1 MSYVPH
7 TADDRAKMLS
17 AIGAATVEEM
27 FADIPEA
34 VRLQK
39 ELDLPLGWSEF
50 EVRKF
55 FRQLSSR
62 DKVGDN
68 AVCFAGMGSYEHFVA
83 AAVNPLLLR
92 PEFYTAYTPYQPEV
106 AQGTLQCIYEFQ
118 SMMTRLTGL
127 PVSNAS
133 LYDGGTA
140 LAEAIQL
147 LRAHTK
153 KNRVIILDGVNPL
166 YRTVVDTII
175 SPTNPKIVH
184 VPLTNGVTTVA
195 SLEAVLDDDTAC
207 IVIQQ
212 PNFVGQLED
221 AETLIAVAKKK
232 NIPAIVSTY
241 PISLGLLKAPGDY
254 GADIVV
260 GEGQCFGPGLNGG
273 GPYIGIFTCKKEYVR
288 LMPGRVAG
296 VTQDDRGQR
305 GFVLTLQ
312 TREQHI
318 RREKA
323 TSNIC
328 TNQGLM
334 MLASLFN
341 LAFLGKE
348 GVKKQARLCHQ
359 KALYL
364 ASELS
369 KIGLKPTFSGAFFNE
384 FVIQP
389 VCGGDKFLESML
401 DKGILAG
408 VHLGLYEPSLDGKV
422 LVAVTELRDKSELDA
437 YVSAAKTVNIAK

>member
-7 TADDRAKMLS
+7 TAEDRAKMLS
-17 AIGAATVEEM
+17 AIGVASIDDLFTN
-27 FADIPEA
+27 IPENL
-34 VRLQK
+34 RIK
-39 ELDLPLGWSEF
+39 GELDLPNAWSEF

-55 FRQLSSR
+55 FRQLSGKNQVS
-62 DKVGDN
+62 DQ

-92 PEFYTAYTPYQPEV
+92 SEFYTAYTPYQPEV
-106 AQGTLQCIYEFQ
+106 SQGTLQCIYEFQ
-118 SMMTRLTGL
+118 SLMTRLTGL
-127 PVSNAS
+127 PISNAS

-140 LAEAIQL
+140 IAEAVQL
-147 LRAHTK
+147 LRAFTK
-153 KNRVIILDGVNPL
+153 KDRVVMVDGVNPL
-166 YRTVVDTII
+166 YRTVVKTII
-175 SPTNPKIVH
+175 GPTAPAMIH
-184 VPLTNGVTTVA
+184 VPLTNGRTSVA
-195 SLEAVLDDDTAC
+195 DVEAALTDDTAC
-207 IVIQQ
+207 LVIQH

-221 AETLIAVAKKK
+221 AAELIAVAKKR
-232 NIPAIVSTY
+232 NIPTIVSVY
-241 PISLGLLKAPGDY
+241 PVSLGLLKAPGDY

-273 GPYIGIFTCKKEYVR
+273 GPYVGIFTCKKDYVR

-334 MLASLFN
+334 MLATLFN
-341 LAFLGKE
+341 LAMLGKE
-348 GVKKQARLCHQ
+348 GVKKVAKLSHQ

-364 ASELS
+364 ADELS
-369 KIGLKPTFSGAFFNE
+369 KIDLKPVYNGAFFNE
-384 FVIQP
+384 FVIEP
-389 VCGGDKFLESML
+389 SIGADIFLERML
-401 DKGILAG
+401 AKGILGG
-408 VHLGLYEPSLDGKV
+408 VHLGLYDPSMEGKIG
-422 LVAVTELRDKSELDA
+422 VAVTELRMKSELDD
-437 YVSAAKTVNIAK
+437 YVSAAKAVLKG